1 LLAWADLLLVDPA
14 RVTDP
19 PVPRLRLS

>member
-19 PVPRLRLS
+19 PVPRLRRS